1 MSPAFNRQQRLG
13 CIWFS
18 IIGLCAGWLAG
29 KLTQGRGFGAID
41 NFIIGV
47 IGAVLGGF
55 LFSLLGLESKSKL
68 GSLVMA
74 TVGALVLLAIAR
86 AVRR

>member
-29 KLTQGRGFGAID
+29 KLTQGHGFGAID

-55 LFSLLGLESKSKL
+55 LFTLLGLETKSKL